1 MCVRYRSYFLVFI
14 ILISFSFQAPAQTS
28 GTEQLLLAS
37 RLRDRGE
44 YQQAVVLL
52 EPLVRASS
60 RLGAV
65 DTGNA
70 WVLLGSTYQDLGRY
84 VEAENAY
91 QNAISILKSQ
101 PAGERDLAVALDNL
115 GSLYHDIGRPEMSR
129 KLRLRA
135 LTIFRAEGDHAE
147 IARVYNNLAAIA
159 LDNHQYHEAQSYL
172 DLAFAEVKLSPLP
185 NPADEAAMDSNAGW
199 LAFHGQDYPRALG
212 DYETALRLWL
222 QVHGSEHQLTGWG
235 YVLCGRARLA
245 LGENRRALEDVQTG
259 IAILERTAGAKGSI
273 YLSARLIYA
282 DVLRASGS
290 TQEAKT
296 VRAQTLRSLDSL
308 RRSQSSVYVINAE
321 AFR

>member
-1 MCVRYRSYFLVFI
+1 MCLRYRSYFLFFI
-14 ILISFSFQAPAQTS
+14 ILISFSFQAPAQPGGS
-28 GTEQLLLAS
+28 EQLLLAS

-44 YQQAVVLL
+44 YQQAVALL
-52 EPLVRASS
+52 ESLVRAST

-84 VEAENAY
+84 VEAEKAY
-91 QNAISILKSQ
+91 QNAVSILTSQ
-101 PAGERDLAVALDNL
+101 PAGERDLAVALDDL
-115 GSLYHDIGRPEMSR
+115 GSLYHDIGQPEISR
-129 KLRLRA
+129 KLRLRVLA
-135 LTIFRAEGDHAE
+135 IFRAEGDHAE

-159 LDNHQYHEAQSYL
+159 LDKHQYHEAQTYL
-172 DLAFAEVKLSPLP
+172 DQAFAEVKLSSPP
-185 NPADEAAMDSNAGW
+185 NPTDVAAMYSNAGW
-199 LAFHGQDYPRALG
+199 LAFHGKDYHQALA
-212 DYETALRLWL
+212 DHEIALRLWL
-222 QVHGSEHQLTGWG
+222 QVHGSEHPLTGWG

-245 LGENRRALEDVQTG
+245 LGENQRALEDVQTG
-259 IAILERTAGAKGSI
+259 TAILDRTDGAKRSM

-308 RRSQSSVYVINAE
+308 RRSQSSAYAISAD